1 MTETST
7 IQDNINTQ
15 TSTRSTQLP
24 QKRKLTYR
32 KLPPDGVS
40 TMTKQRSRPLVS
52 TVKHTGITD
61 FVLDSQRVNRLLLNG
76 IYNGKNYKVHALTQS
91 SI

>member
-1 MTETST
+1 M
-7 IQDNINTQ
+7 DNPEIFL
-15 TSTRSTQLP
+15 RSTQLL
-24 QKRKLTYR
+24 QKRKLTCK
-32 KLPPDGVS
+32 KLPPDVVS

-52 TVKHTGITD
+52 TVKHTGIKD